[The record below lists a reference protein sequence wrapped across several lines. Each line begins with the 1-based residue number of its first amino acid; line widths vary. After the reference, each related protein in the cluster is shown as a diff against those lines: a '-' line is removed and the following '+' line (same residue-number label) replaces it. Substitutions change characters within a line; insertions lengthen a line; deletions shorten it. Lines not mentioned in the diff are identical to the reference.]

1 MRIGKEEGREVG
13 SGLKKERIAHCAAL
27 YLASFT
33 FYTSSIDHNATLH
46 SSLSLSLSL
55 SLSFLNSSH
64 IFVYY
69 FFPIFKQKVA
79 VVVAIVIAIGSGIAS
94 AGHQPGINRRDPAD
108 DGPKRSEMPMA
119 RAEGRTGG
127 SDGSGWSAPAL
138 TC

>member
-1 MRIGKEEGREVG
+1 MPLSIWPASLSIRVQSTIMRRCIP
-13 SGLKKERIAHCAAL
+13 
-27 YLASFT
+27 
-33 FYTSSIDHNATLH
+33 
-46 SSLSLSLSL
+46 LSLSLSL

-108 DGPKRSEMPMA
+108 DGPKRSEMP
-119 RAEGRTGG
+119 GRR
-127 SDGSGWSAPAL
+127 DAPADRTDRAGAL
-138 TC
+138 LL